1 MRRQCVVFENR
12 SLPLPITLQLYRRS
26 TPIPSSSIKIDKIVL
41 NSIDQHEPLNQNLFS
56 NCEKHYSTHSKY
68 PKRMNIDHQQSLLMS
83 PIDRKLSEQSDGSES
98 GVGSESNPYSDQ
110 ENRLVSEYDD
120 DLLV

>member
-1 MRRQCVVFENR
+1 
-12 SLPLPITLQLYRRS
+12 
-26 TPIPSSSIKIDKIVL
+26 
-41 NSIDQHEPLNQNLFS
+41 
-56 NCEKHYSTHSKY
+56 
-68 PKRMNIDHQQSLLMS
+68 MS

-120 DLLV
+120 DLLVWMTLFIFFRKSSPNPTNEKSYI